1 MGGQA
6 APGALMLGR
15 CGVSLNDRVLLVL
28 MLLMLIAMLIVS
40 W

>member
-1 MGGQA
+1 
-6 APGALMLGR
+6 MLGR